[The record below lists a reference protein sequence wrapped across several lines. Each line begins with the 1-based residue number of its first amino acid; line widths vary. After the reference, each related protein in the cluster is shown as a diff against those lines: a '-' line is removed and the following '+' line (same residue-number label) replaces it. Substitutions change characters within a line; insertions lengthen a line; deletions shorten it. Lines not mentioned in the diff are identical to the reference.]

1 MKSYIEHGFEPVDRM
16 DDPSKYGDV
25 INSFIASDE
34 ACIKKVYN
42 SKEEAKKVRNSI
54 ACLLHN
60 RNLSDK
66 AKCCLRGHTVFVS
79 KKD

>member
-1 MKSYIEHGFEPVDRM
+1 MKSFTDYGFEVVDKM

-34 ACIKKVYN
+34 SCIKKVYN

-54 ACLLHN
+54 ACLLYN
-60 RNLSDK
+60 RELNDK
-66 AKCCLRGHTVFVS
+66 AKCCLRGHTVFIS
-79 KKD
+79 KKN